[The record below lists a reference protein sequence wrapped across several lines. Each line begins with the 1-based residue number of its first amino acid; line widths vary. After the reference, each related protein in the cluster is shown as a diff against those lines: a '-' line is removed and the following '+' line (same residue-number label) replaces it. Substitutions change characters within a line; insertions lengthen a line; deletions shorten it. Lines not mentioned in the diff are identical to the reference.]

1 MNEPTQNPNRGG
13 DLVRTANHLLTGNRR
28 AGRATRVA
36 GAVIDHVLEKE
47 GGKMTGRVVV
57 ALLVLLAVAGL
68 AFVAYRLLVLD
79 LILTVIRER
88 D

>member
-1 MNEPTQNPNRGG
+1 MNEPNRPG

-47 GGKMTGRVVV
+47 GGKMTGRLVV
-57 ALLVLLAVAGL
+57 AMLVLAGVAGL

-79 LILTVIRER
+79 LILTVIRENN
-88 D
+88 